1 MHKINFFEKL
11 INVFWKSIE
20 IGLIPVCT
28 DVTISFSTDDPN
40 FPHLTRESV
49 KSDKNFQKL
58 LKKQQKELQVMKKR
72 HQKDKSAMH
81 KQHCLVVDKIVITR
95 DKKLTAIEKSKNK
108 GWVGE
113 YLSLNDSY
121 LQDIYVIN
129 TCLGPLI
136 LYTCKHISCVRIWS
150 FRTPKLLKVRWW
162 LYVYILSFLSEMS
175 SEFLK
180 CIIYEARFLCKGLF
194 LLGKHFFLFVWFW
207 SRSGIYSVFRR

>member
-1 MHKINFFEKL
+1 M
-11 INVFWKSIE
+11 
-20 IGLIPVCT
+20 CT
-28 DVTISFSTDDPN
+28 DVTISSFLTDDPN

-108 GWVGE
+108 GLVAE

-121 LQDIYVIN
+121 LQDVYVIS
-129 TCLGPLI
+129 TCLGP
-136 LYTCKHISCVRIWS
+136 
-150 FRTPKLLKVRWW
+150 P
-162 LYVYILSFLSEMS
+162 YILHMWT
-175 SEFLK
+175 
-180 CIIYEARFLCKGLF
+180 YFLCKNLI
-194 LLGKHFFLFVWFW
+194 LQNDEIIKV
-207 SRSGIYSVFRR
+207 R

>member
-1 MHKINFFEKL
+1 M
-11 INVFWKSIE
+11 
-20 IGLIPVCT
+20 CT
-28 DVTISFSTDDPN
+28 DVTVSSFLTDDPN

-108 GWVGE
+108 GLVAE

-121 LQDIYVIN
+121 LQGVYVIS
-129 TCLGPLI
+129 TCLGPPYI
-136 LYTCKHISCVRIWS
+136 LLCGHIFYVRI
-150 FRTPKLLKVRWW
+150 
-162 LYVYILSFLSEMS
+162 
-175 SEFLK
+175 
-180 CIIYEARFLCKGLF
+180 
-194 LLGKHFFLFVWFW
+194 
-207 SRSGIYSVFRR
+207 